1 MGYLGGGVTA
11 CIFMLISMS
20 GPAIASEDFDAGS
33 RRFSL
38 AVGSGSALSDNYTV
52 LGLGAGFYP
61 VDGLELGAEV
71 NLWFGGDYD
80 IYEVSP
86 SMTYIFTQLDAI
98 KPYIGVLY
106 RETFI
111 ETYDNLSAVGART
124 GVVLDSG
131 NGFNFRVGVTV
142 VSYQDCA
149 SSWKRDCTEVT
160 PEVSVGVTF

>member
-1 MGYLGGGVTA
+1 MNYVRAGIFA

-33 RRFSL
+33 RRFSFV
-38 AVGSGSALSDNYTV
+38 VGSGSALSDNYTV
-52 LGLGAGFYP
+52 LGIGAGFYP

-71 NLWFGGDYD
+71 NLWLGGDYD
-80 IYEVSP
+80 IYEISP

-111 ETYDNLSAVGART
+111 ETYDNLSAVGARA